1 MAEQE
6 CSLLGGPFALVVQG
20 GLAAGALCTLAYKRA
35 VERPRRS
42 LLVWSFDASKQAWA
56 GTLQHGVNLLLGVW
70 LARGGGRASECA
82 WYLLNFTISIGCGIF
97 LLWAAMR
104 AYRQLVERFGLTML
118 RSGEYGNP
126 PSWKPWLAQLVVWGA
141 ISAGEKLLTA
151 LLLILPLH
159 GSLDKFAWWVER
171 PLVPYP
177 NTELLLVMVV
187 APVLLNPSGGV
198 VDNIVMRKRPRG
210 RMDEGSA
217 DEEDMPLL
225 TEESTAVTR

>member
-171 PLVPYP
+171 PLGETRPPLACNPQCVHACASHYAYPSYECAPLVHSSLKHVRPSCMHVPLACMHASY
-177 NTELLLVMVV
+177 LL
-187 APVLLNPSGGV
+187 
-198 VDNIVMRKRPRG
+198 
-210 RMDEGSA
+210 
-217 DEEDMPLL
+217 
-225 TEESTAVTR
+225 